1 MKIRINSF
9 TSSIMKLELFKEP
22 VCIWQMST
30 DEILGLAGLLNRD
43 GSYTN
48 LGWKNILDFW
58 AWLSDLSSRLVEGTS
73 VGEMVAFDKIY
84 AEESIL
90 SKVTQETLSYLRKI
104 QKLFNDTEWAQAEN
118 DIINME
124 YIIRS
129 ISERIRVVLSF
140 KETTFK
146 NDRIKKHSSFEEISD
161 YSFDYIFI
169 NFLFSYVKEK
179 DILLCELYSKLRKWG
194 KIIITDII
202 GTPGMKDFI
211 NSSLFQPDMEMRPF
225 QKWNSIK
232 GVITVRKQFRI

>member
-1 MKIRINSF
+1 
-9 TSSIMKLELFKEP
+9 MKLELFKEP

-48 LGWKNILDFW
+48 LGGKNILDFW

-84 AEESIL
+84 AEESVL
-90 SKVTQETLSYLRKI
+90 SKVTQETLNYLRKI

-161 YSFDYIFI
+161 YSFDYVFI

-179 DILLCELYSKLRKWG
+179 DILLCALFEKLQRGG
-194 KIIITDII
+194 KILITDVLSSRE
-202 GTPGMKDFI
+202 MQEFI
-211 NSSLFQPDMEMRPF
+211 DWSLFSGDIMIKPF
-225 QKWNSIK
+225 GTTK
-232 GVITVRKQFRI
+232 GVITIERRN